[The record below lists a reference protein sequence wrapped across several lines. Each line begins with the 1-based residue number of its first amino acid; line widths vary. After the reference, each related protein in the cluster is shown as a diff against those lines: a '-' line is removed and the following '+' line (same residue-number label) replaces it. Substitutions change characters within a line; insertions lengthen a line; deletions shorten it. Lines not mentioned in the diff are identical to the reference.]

1 MTHSTIDR
9 LFIAA
14 NYAVEKHKNNPE
26 RSLLRTNFI
35 EILIRIAIEKYEKTN
50 KCNTISEAFE
60 MLLQINVKKGSQE
73 GQWQGFRDNLL
84 WKMEVNDVLEAN
96 LENLRKIYKS
106 FETGLK
112 AKMNFEDIMTLCTV
126 MMDIGIM
133 EKDLLFLF
141 GMSKMTVVREIENNE
156 KYDYLEFAEF
166 LEFIGRM
173 ADFKFEGSELE
184 GLSLA

>member
-1 MTHSTIDR
+1 
-9 LFIAA
+9 
-14 NYAVEKHKNNPE
+14 
-26 RSLLRTNFI
+26 
-35 EILIRIAIEKYEKTN
+35 
-50 KCNTISEAFE
+50 
-60 MLLQINVKKGSQE
+60 
-73 GQWQGFRDNLL
+73 
-84 WKMEVNDVLEAN
+84 
-96 LENLRKIYKS
+96 
-106 FETGLK
+106 
-112 AKMNFEDIMTLCTV
+112 MNFEDIMTLCTV